1 MRPSAREIRMTPRV
15 RRLVAALTGL
25 LVAPWLPLY
34 PLQSMR
40 RAQVIGHAGDVISH
54 EWHFH
59 SVPDLLDVLQY
70 ARPEESPERTLLF
83 AVALALLVAA
93 ALALLVHR
101 LLAAL
106 ARR

>member
-1 MRPSAREIRMTPRV
+1 MTPRV
-15 RRLVAALTGL
+15 RRLVALLAGL

-54 EWHFH
+54 EWHFR
-59 SVPDLLDVLQY
+59 SFPELLDVLHY
-70 ARPEESPERTLLF
+70 ARPEESPERALLL
-83 AVALALLVAA
+83 AVALALVVAA
-93 ALALLVHR
+93 AIAWLVHR
-101 LLAAL
+101 LLAPL